1 MLINIYSLVF
11 REVFMTERDKIRK
24 KNLLDYLMIAAGSLI
39 MAIGLMLFLIPNK
52 VSAGGVSGISTILY
66 HFFDWPAGIT
76 MLAMNIP
83 LFIVG
88 VKIFGR
94 KFGLKT
100 LWGIIMIS
108 LFTDLIDV
116 VLKLPPVTND
126 PLLATVYGGLLLGGG
141 LGILM
146 KGRGTTGGSDI
157 IARIINKYFHVSL
170 GMSFMIID
178 TFIIITMGIVFKN
191 VDLILFCLISL
202 AISSKVVDMIIEG
215 LTSERAITIISDK
228 WDVISK
234 RIMDEVN
241 RGVTGLDSVGM
252 YTAKEKKTLY
262 CVVATRQIEHIRR
275 IVKREDPF
283 AFVTIANVSIMQGD
297 GFRERT
303 TLNEE

>member
-1 MLINIYSLVF
+1 MS
-11 REVFMTERDKIRK
+11 ERDKIKRK
-24 KNLLDYLMIAAGSLI
+24 NIMDYVKILFGSFI
-39 MAIGLMLFLIPNK
+39 MACALMFFLIPNK

-66 HFFDWPAGIT
+66 HFYDWPAGIT

-83 LFIVG
+83 LFIIG

-100 LWGIIMIS
+100 LWGIIWIS
-108 LFTDLIDV
+108 VFSDLINV
-116 VLKLPPVTND
+116 IFKLPPATHD
-126 PLLATVYGGLLLGGG
+126 PMLAAVYGGLLLGIG

-157 IARIINKYFHVSL
+157 VARIINKYFHFSL
-170 GMSFMIID
+170 GTSFILID
-178 TFIIITMGIVFKN
+178 TVIIVTMGIVFKN
-191 VDLILFCLISL
+191 IDLILLCMISL

-215 LTSERAITIISDK
+215 LTSERAITIISEK
-228 WDVISK
+228 WEIISH

-252 YTAKEKKTLY
+252 HTHKEKKTLY

-275 IVKREDPF
+275 IVKREDPV
-283 AFVTIANVSIMQGD
+283 AFVTIANVSIMQGE

>member
-1 MLINIYSLVF
+1 VF
-11 REVFMTERDKIRK
+11 
-24 KNLLDYLMIAAGSLI
+24 S
-39 MAIGLMLFLIPNK
+39 
-52 VSAGGVSGISTILY
+52 
-66 HFFDWPAGIT
+66 
-76 MLAMNIP
+76 
-83 LFIVG
+83 
-88 VKIFGR
+88 
-94 KFGLKT
+94 
-100 LWGIIMIS
+100 
-108 LFTDLIDV
+108 DLIDV
-116 VLKLPPVTND
+116 VLKLPPVTED
-126 PLLATVYGGLLLGGG
+126 PILATVYGGLLLGGG
-141 LGILM
+141 LGIIM

-157 IARIINKYFHVSL
+157 IARILNKYFHFSL

-178 TFIIITMGIVFKN
+178 TIIIITMGIVFKN
-191 VDLILFCLISL
+191 IDLILFCLISL
-202 AISSKVVDMIIEG
+202 AISSKVVDMIVEG

-228 WDVISK
+228 WEVISR

-252 YTAKEKKTLY
+252 YTEKQKKTLY

>member
-1 MLINIYSLVF
+1 
-11 REVFMTERDKIRK
+11 MTERDKIRK
-24 KNLLDYLMIAAGSLI
+24 KNLFDYLMIMAGSLI
-39 MAIGLMLFLIPNK
+39 MAAGLMLFLVPNK

-66 HFFDWPAGIT
+66 HVLDWPAGIT
-76 MLAMNIP
+76 MLAMNVP
-83 LFIVG
+83 LFIIG
-88 VKIFGR
+88 VRVFGR
-94 KFGLKT
+94 KFGMKT
-100 LWGIIMIS
+100 LWGIIWIS
-108 LFTDLIDV
+108 LFSDLIDV
-116 VLKLPPVTND
+116 VLKLPPITND

-141 LGILM
+141 LGIIM

-157 IARIINKYFHVSL
+157 IARILNKYFHFSL

-178 TFIIITMGIVFKN
+178 TVIIITMGIVFKN

-202 AISSKVVDMIIEG
+202 AISSKVVDMIVEG

-228 WDVISK
+228 WDIISS

-241 RGVTGLDSVGM
+241 RGVTGLESVGM
-252 YTAKEKKTLY
+252 YKQEEKKTLY

-283 AFVTIANVSIMQGD
+283 AFVTITNVSIMQGD